1 MAIWNKKFIRR
12 LRVYTMCIYTVYTLM
27 DANWYQW
34 HLARLMFCV
43 RNILHKMD
51 IIHLFEDAVRKSRE
65 GKTALLYTLS
75 DKQRKM
81 ARGEREREKSMS
93 VFGI

>member
-1 MAIWNKKFIRR
+1 
-12 LRVYTMCIYTVYTLM
+12 M

-51 IIHLFEDAVRKSRE
+51 IIHLFEDAVEKAE
-65 GKTALLYTLS
+65 KE
-75 DKQRKM
+75 KQR
-81 ARGEREREKSMS
+81 SYTP
-93 VFGI
+93 